1 MQNLELE
8 TTGVHGQIRVNVP
21 HVGIL
26 FFNVSEVRAVKAS
39 PRGGSKIELVS
50 GVHYFVALEPSEVL
64 EVFDDS
70 TGVE

>member
-1 MQNLELE
+1 MEPV
-8 TTGVHGQIRVNVP
+8 TTGVQGQIRGNGP
-21 HVGIL
+21 HIQIL
-26 FFNVSEVRAVKAS
+26 FFNVSEGRAVKAS